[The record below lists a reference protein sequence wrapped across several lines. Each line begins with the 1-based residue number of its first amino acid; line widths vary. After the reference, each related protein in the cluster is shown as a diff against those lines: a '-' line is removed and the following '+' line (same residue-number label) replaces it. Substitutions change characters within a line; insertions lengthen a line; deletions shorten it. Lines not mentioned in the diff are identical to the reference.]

1 MSPPWPSIGP
11 TPGRGAGAA
20 PMGLAGRGADPAV
33 PSTYSMS
40 ETFASGDGT
49 SPRAA
54 IPLWEKTYSVW
65 VSGSYDPPGQ
75 FAPPNAPGETI
86 VASGPPSLLTDGGV
100 NNGPIRYCDTN
111 FSASAWSSG
120 VKLIRLSLETPW
132 LSNAGGLVGNGC
144 FGAYHSPGTSPCGT
158 GRSSMGQMGSP
169 FSRLKTYKNACF
181 VGCATA
187 LMILPFTVMS
197 TSIGAQGM
205 SISQRPW

>member
-1 MSPPWPSIGP
+1 MGR
-11 TPGRGAGAA
+11 PGRGT
-20 PMGLAGRGADPAV
+20 DPAL

-40 ETFASGDGT
+40 DTLASGEGT

-54 IPLWEKTYSVW
+54 IPLREKTYRVW

-86 VASGPPSLLTDGGV
+86 VAKGPPSLLTEGGV
-100 NNGPIRYCDTN
+100 NNGPIRYFETN

-120 VKLIRLSLETPW
+120 VKLIRLSLEIPW

-144 FGAYHSPGTSPCGT
+144 VGEYHSPGTSPFAT

-169 FSRLKTYKNACF
+169 VSRLKTYRKACL

-187 LMILPFTVMS
+187 LTVLPFTVMS

-205 SISQRPW
+205 SMSHKPW